1 MAERSSAARRPLS
14 LLDLAALLAGRVVP
28 GVNSPEPGTLA
39 LNGPAMDD
47 LELAD
52 VAFDSRAAMGPGTLF
67 AAVRGERSDGHDF
80 VAAAVEAGAA
90 SVLVD
95 HPVEG
100 IGVPQLVVSDV
111 RAALGPAAQAIF
123 GDPASELALIG
134 VTGTNGKTTFVSLLA
149 QLLDNLGERAESM
162 GTLTGARTTP
172 EGPEIARHLRTAVD
186 NGVTA
191 VAMEVSSHA
200 LALHR
205 VDGLRFDV
213 AVFTNLG
220 RDHLDFHSTQ
230 EAYFAAKARLFEP
243 ERAAAALVNVDDVHG
258 RLLRDAAVGLPVT
271 GYALEDLED
280 IELSPTGSHF
290 AWRGHRVWVA
300 LPGRLNLSNV
310 LAALEAAV
318 LLGHEEGLVAE
329 AAHGLVGP
337 AGRFQVVP
345 LDGDQPGGAAP
356 AVVVDYAHS
365 PDALTGV
372 LDSAR
377 ELLGPEG
384 ALTVVFGCGG
394 DRDREKRP
402 EMGRVAAERADR
414 VIITS
419 DNPRSEDPLAIME
432 QTAQGSMGV
441 ATSDTRL
448 TPPELIADRAEAI
461 RVALTEA
468 GPGSM
473 VVIAG
478 KGHET
483 TQTFADRVEDF
494 DDAAVATA
502 AWAGRNQTGHG
513 R

>member
-1 MAERSSAARRPLS
+1 MAERPSAGRRPLP
-14 LLDLAALLAGRVVP
+14 LLGLAELVGGRVVP
-28 GVNSPEPGTLA
+28 GSTSPNDPPLH
-39 LNGPAMDD
+39 
-47 LELAD
+47 D
-52 VAFDSRAAMGPGTLF
+52 VAFDSRAPMGPGTLF
-67 AAVRGERSDGHDF
+67 VAVRGDRSDGHDF
-80 VAAAVEAGAA
+80 VAAAVDAGAVA
-90 SVLVD
+90 VMVERLI
-95 HPVEG
+95 EG
-100 IGVPQLVVSDV
+100 IAVPQMVVTDA
-111 RAALGPAAQAIF
+111 RAAMGPAAQAIF
-123 GDPASELALIG
+123 GHPGTELALVG

-172 EGPEIARHLRTAVD
+172 EGPEIARHLRAAVD
-186 NGVTA
+186 DGVTA

-220 RDHLDFHSTQ
+220 RDHLDFHTTQ

-243 ERAAAALVNVDDVHG
+243 DRAAAALVNIDDVHG
-258 RLLRDAAVGLPVT
+258 RLLRDAAGALPVT
-271 GYALEDLED
+271 GYTLDDLD
-280 IELSPTGSHF
+280 DLELSPTGSGF
-290 AWRGHRVWVA
+290 GWRGHRVWVA

-318 LLGHEEGLVAE
+318 LLGHEEILVAG
-329 AAHGLVGP
+329 AANGLVGP
-337 AGRFQVVP
+337 PGRFQVVP
-345 LDGDQPGGAAP
+345 LDRDPTGSAAP

-365 PDALTGV
+365 PDALSSV

-377 ELLGPEG
+377 ELLGPDG
-384 ALTVVFGCGG
+384 RLTVVYGCGG
-394 DRDREKRP
+394 DRDLEKRP

-441 ATSDTRL
+441 ATSDTQL
-448 TPPELIADRAEAI
+448 TAPELIVDRREAI
-461 RVALTEA
+461 KAALAEA
-468 GPGSM
+468 GPGAM

-494 DDAAVATA
+494 DDVAVAA
-502 AWAGRNQTGHG
+502 EVWAERGRTGG
-513 R
+513 PR

>member
-1 MAERSSAARRPLS
+1 MAERPSAGRRPLS
-14 LLDLAALLAGRVVP
+14 LLGLAELVGGRVVP
-28 GVNSPEPGTLA
+28 GSTSPNDPPLH
-39 LNGPAMDD
+39 
-47 LELAD
+47 D
-52 VAFDSRAAMGPGTLF
+52 VAFDSRAPMGPGTLF
-67 AAVRGERSDGHDF
+67 VAVRGDRSDGHDF
-80 VAAAVEAGAA
+80 VAAAVDAGAVA
-90 SVLVD
+90 VMVEHLI
-95 HPVEG
+95 EG
-100 IGVPQLVVSDV
+100 IAVPQMVVTDA
-111 RAALGPAAQAIF
+111 RAAMGPAAQAIF
-123 GDPASELALIG
+123 GHPGTELALVG

-172 EGPEIARHLRTAVD
+172 EGPEIARHLRAAVD
-186 NGVTA
+186 DGVTA

-220 RDHLDFHSTQ
+220 RDHLDFHTTQ

-243 ERAAAALVNVDDVHG
+243 DRAAAALVNIDDVHG
-258 RLLRDAAVGLPVT
+258 RLLRDAAGALPVT
-271 GYALEDLED
+271 GVLARRPRRPRTQPDRLGVWLARSPGECCPAGASQPVQRARGAGNSRAARPRVRSSSPAPQTGSSVRPDD
-280 IELSPTGSHF
+280 FRWCHSDRDPTGS
-290 AWRGHRVWVA
+290 
-300 LPGRLNLSNV
+300 
-310 LAALEAAV
+310 
-318 LLGHEEGLVAE
+318 
-329 AAHGLVGP
+329 
-337 AGRFQVVP
+337 
-345 LDGDQPGGAAP
+345 AAP

-365 PDALTGV
+365 PDALSSV

-377 ELLGPEG
+377 ELLGPDG
-384 ALTVVFGCGG
+384 RLTVVYGCGG
-394 DRDREKRP
+394 DRDLEKRP

-441 ATSDTRL
+441 ATSDTQL
-448 TPPELIADRAEAI
+448 TAPELIVDRREAI
-461 RVALTEA
+461 KAALAERRPSA
-468 GPGSM
+468 SL

-494 DDAAVATA
+494 DDVAVAA
-502 AWAGRNQTGHG
+502 EVWARAWQRTGDP